1 MPKTTDKVRSDMK
14 LSPHI
19 FLMNVLILCG
29 LLVPPVI
36 FTMLFLRA
44 PSISP
49 ENARQIIENEKGKSI
64 LIDVRPAREFDLFHL
79 EDAVNIPLTEIRKDD
94 TASWQKRLKDK
105 EQIFVICSMGF
116 LSAEAT
122 KRLRKLGFLNAK
134 NIEGGMD
141 GWLAGGKRDPAREPI
156 RVQTPFGVGPGVSRL
171 KFSLFEQALIS
182 FAAFGIKPLYELI
195 SLGLILALFR
205 NRKTDAVVLKWA
217 MIAFFLGENACAV
230 NFLFY
235 DEQSI
240 LMEYLHIYGMLVS
253 FGLASYA
260 FMVMLDTR
268 VIGFSDKNEKC
279 ILLANCRQCFKYQP
293 VSCNLRLM
301 FLYLVPATAII
312 AGIPL
317 SGDLGSYFYVGDVF
331 GGDVLFGHFLYQQII
346 EYRICPLLSIVLLI
360 ISGFYLFQFREKG
373 MPVAKIYFAAALGP
387 LFFGLMRFI
396 MFEVYRGN
404 PLWAEAWE
412 EITEFIFIGFILW
425 MVWRW
430 RGLEMQLPFL

>member
-1 MPKTTDKVRSDMK
+1 MK
-14 LSPHI
+14 LSSHKA
-19 FLMNVLILCG
+19 LMTVLILCG

-36 FTMLFLRA
+36 FTMLFLQA
-44 PSISP
+44 PSISA
-49 ENARQIIENEKGKSI
+49 ENARDIIANGKVKSI
-64 LIDVRPAREFDLFHL
+64 LIDVRSAREFEASHL
-79 EDAVNIPLTEIRKDD
+79 EGAINIPLEEIQADD
-94 TASWQKRLKDK
+94 NLSWQNHLKNR
-105 EQIFVICSMGF
+105 EQIFLICNMGF
-116 LSAEAT
+116 LSARAT
-122 KRLRKLGFLNAK
+122 EMFHKLGFLKAK

-141 GWLAGGKRDPAREPI
+141 AWLAGGKRDPERAPV
-156 RVQTPFGVGPGVSRL
+156 RVITLYGPGAGVPRL
-171 KFSLFEQALIS
+171 EFSLFEQALIS
-182 FAAFGIKPLYELI
+182 FAAFGIKPLYGLI
-195 SLGLILALFR
+195 SLGLILLLFK
-205 NRKTDAVVLKWA
+205 NRKTDAVALKWA

-230 NFLFY
+230 NFLLY
-235 DEQSI
+235 DEQSL
-240 LMEYLHIYGMLVS
+240 LMEYLHMYGMMVS
-253 FGLASYA
+253 FGFASYA

-268 VIGFSDKNEKC
+268 VIGFTDKNEKC

-346 EYRICPLLSIVLLI
+346 EYRICSLLSIVFLVI
-360 ISGFYLFQFREKG
+360 AGFYLFKFREKG
-373 MPVAKIYFAAALGP
+373 LPVAKIYFAAALGP

-425 MVWRW
+425 MVWWW
-430 RGLEMQLPFL
+430 RGPDMQFSFLSKKR

>member
-1 MPKTTDKVRSDMK
+1 MK
-14 LSPHI
+14 LSSHKA
-19 FLMNVLILCG
+19 LMTVLILYG

-36 FTMLFLRA
+36 FTMLFLQA
-44 PSISP
+44 PSISA
-49 ENARQIIENEKGKSI
+49 ENAQDIIANGKVKSI
-64 LIDVRPAREFDLFHL
+64 LIDVRSAREFEIFHL
-79 EDAVNIPLTEIRKDD
+79 EGAINIPLEEIQADD
-94 TASWQKRLKDK
+94 NLSWQNHLKNK
-105 EQIFVICSMGF
+105 EQIFLICNMGF
-116 LSAEAT
+116 LSAGAT
-122 KRLRKLGFLNAK
+122 ERFHKLGFPKAK

-141 GWLAGGKRDPAREPI
+141 AWLAGGKRDPERAPVWI
-156 RVQTPFGVGPGVSRL
+156 QTPYGPVPGVPRL
-171 KFSLFEQALIS
+171 EFSLFEQALIS
-182 FAAFGIKPLYELI
+182 FAAFGIKPLYGLI
-195 SLGLILALFR
+195 SLGLILLLFK
-205 NRKTDAVVLKWA
+205 NRKTDAVALKWA

-235 DEQSI
+235 DEQSL
-240 LMEYLHIYGMLVS
+240 LMEYLHMYGMMVS
-253 FGLASYA
+253 FGFASYA

-268 VIGFSDKNEKC
+268 VIGFTAKNEKC

-317 SGDLGSYFYVGDVF
+317 SGDLASYFYVGDVF

-346 EYRICPLLSIVLLI
+346 EYRICSLLSIVFLVI
-360 ISGFYLFQFREKG
+360 AGFYLLKFREKG
-373 MPVAKIYFAAALGP
+373 LPVAKIYFAAALGP

-425 MVWRW
+425 MVWWW
-430 RGLEMQLPFL
+430 RGPDMQFPFLSKKR

>member
-1 MPKTTDKVRSDMK
+1 MK
-14 LSPHI
+14 LSLHI
-19 FLMNVLILCG
+19 SLMTVLILCG

-36 FTMLFLRA
+36 FTMLFLQA
-44 PSISP
+44 PSISS
-49 ENARQIIENEKGKSI
+49 ETAREIIENGKGKSI
-64 LIDVRPAREFDLFHL
+64 LIDVRSAREFDVFHL
-79 EDAVNIPLTEIRKDD
+79 EGAINIPLAEIRTDD
-94 TASWQKRLKDK
+94 NLFWQKHLKNR
-105 EQIFVICSMGF
+105 EQIFLICNMGF
-116 LSAEAT
+116 LSAGAT
-122 KRLRKLGFLNAK
+122 ERLRKLGFPNAK

-141 GWLAGGKRDPAREPI
+141 AWLAGGKRDPARAPI
-156 RVQTPFGVGPGVSRL
+156 RVQTPDGLRPGVPRL
-171 KFSLFEQALIS
+171 EFSLFEQALIS
-182 FAAFGIKPLYELI
+182 FAAFGIKPLYGLI
-195 SLGLILALFR
+195 SLGLILLLFK
-205 NRKTDAVVLKWA
+205 NRKTDAVALKWA

-279 ILLANCRQCFKYQP
+279 VLIANCRQCFKYQP

-301 FLYLVPATAII
+301 FLYLIPATSII

-331 GGDVLFGHFLYQQII
+331 GSDVMFGHFLYQQII
-346 EYRICPLLSIVLLI
+346 EYRICPLLSIVFLV
-360 ISGFYLFQFREKG
+360 ISGFYLFKFREKG
-373 MPVAKIYFAAALGP
+373 MPIAKIYFAAALGP
-387 LFFGLMRFI
+387 LCFGLMRFI
-396 MFEVYRGN
+396 MFEVYEGN

-430 RGLEMQLPFL
+430 RGPEMQLPFLSKK